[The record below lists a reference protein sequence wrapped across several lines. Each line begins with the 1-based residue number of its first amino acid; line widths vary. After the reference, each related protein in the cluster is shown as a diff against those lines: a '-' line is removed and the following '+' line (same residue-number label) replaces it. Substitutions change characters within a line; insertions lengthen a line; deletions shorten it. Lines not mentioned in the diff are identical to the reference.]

1 VYLRA
6 LSTSVGILSLTLT
19 ACGSETKSLRQ
30 VNRGGQ
36 NQAPLESSECP
47 GGKCSQNEAASPSP
61 GQKPE
66 GETVAKGD
74 GQPAGKLALGFFS
87 GFQSCGAQADRSPD
101 PLTDS
106 FEDIYETVEDA
117 VGENEVSLAIRGCY
131 DTDASRVRFSLSNA
145 RKTIS
150 STVPEM
156 IKTLGEELKKIA
168 PVKLHLVGHSYGGWT
183 IMQVAKNLPPE
194 IKIVGLTTI
203 DPISM
208 KDCTA
213 AVYASLILGG
223 GNISGCQ
230 RAPADFT
237 DADVKS
243 IRARIDRW
251 TNYYQTN
258 FEFLHSGPIAAAENK
273 KKSYSTPGFEPHS
286 DFLEDESV
294 IQEIVSS
301 VQNSK

>member
-1 VYLRA
+1 MYLRA
-6 LSTSVGILSLTLT
+6 FSGSVGVLSLTLT

-30 VNRGGQ
+30 VSGGGQ
-36 NQAPLESSECP
+36 NQAPLESSGCP
-47 GGKCSQNEAASPSP
+47 GGKCSQNETASPGP
-61 GQKPE
+61 GQEP
-66 GETVAKGD
+66 GGQTGVQGAS
-74 GQPAGKLALGFFS
+74 QPAGKLALGFFS
-87 GFQSCGAQADRSPD
+87 GFQSCGTLGDRSPD
-101 PLTDS
+101 PMTDS
-106 FEDIYETVEDA
+106 FKDIYEAAEDT
-117 VGENEVSLAIRGCY
+117 VGESEVSLSIRGCY
-131 DTDASRVRFSLSNA
+131 DTDASKVRFSLSNT

-156 IKTLGEELKKIA
+156 IKTLGEELKKVA

-208 KDCTA
+208 KECTA
-213 AVYASLILGG
+213 AAYASLILGG
-223 GNISGCQ
+223 GNIGGCQ

-294 IQEIVSS
+294 IQEIISS
-301 VQNSK
+301 IQNSK